1 MTKEQKLELDKEQII
16 KCIDQYH
23 QLLEEIKRTRR
34 SVIEKLQI
42 KKDELDEIY
51 QQELA
56 YKRIQ
61 AEQEINLSNRYR
73 SEKQL
78 LISKVYKCNTIEQ
91 IKEVIN
97 D

>member
-1 MTKEQKLELDKEQII
+1 MTKEQKLELDKEEII

-23 QLLEEIKRTRR
+23 QLLQEIKRTRR
-34 SVIEKLQI
+34 LVIEKLQI

-61 AEQEINLSNRYR
+61 AEEEINLSNRYR